1 MSYKQINNY
10 DINNIIEGPKIS
22 QNNKHLIYIK
32 KEGKHEIISKINN
45 ILSLLNKILFN
56 GNLKNISLFKNLKY
70 YKQ

>member
-10 DINNIIEGPKIS
+10 DINNLIEGHKIS
-22 QNNKHLIYIK
+22 QNKHLVYIK